1 MFSTYPCKQRRS
13 VGAFL
18 LNSWLTPLEQHL
30 LRRHG
35 IDEVCDASCVP
46 FSSALDS
53 TPCQRHM
60 QQAMLVHRPMHCMAC
75 CTAMHGMA
83 WQLQHLHMA
92 EMQGQCMTAIHI
104 QFETVCRASISN
116 TTTNAMRRTTSGG
129 ALARMS
135 AYGRPVSGLTEKTA
149 VGGMLTVA
157 GVAMAALLFVSE
169 LVQYLRGRVV
179 HEMNVFTERKDELH
193 VHLDVSMLSM
203 PCHLLVVG
211 ATEGTGEGLHHAE
224 SELEWSLLDNDGRH
238 IGPYMR
244 TAVHP
249 DAGGCRL
256 RGELKVG
263 RIAGALR
270 FLVQE
275 NAMLAFRNAGKNGL
289 HQNTSHVIEK
299 LRFGPSYKGMV
310 NPMEGLKQV
319 EVERNGSWTYFLK
332 LVPTTYQ
339 SRWKTKETN
348 QYSMTE
354 FFNQAIEGNSQA
366 PHLTISYEM
375 SPYSIKMKE
384 ENIGFGHFLVR
395 ICAVVGGTY
404 AFTRMLD
411 RWLYLLTSHPH
422 AHTLPSGKVQALHA

>member
-1 MFSTYPCKQRRS
+1 
-13 VGAFL
+13 
-18 LNSWLTPLEQHL
+18 
-30 LRRHG
+30 
-35 IDEVCDASCVP
+35 
-46 FSSALDS
+46 
-53 TPCQRHM
+53 
-60 QQAMLVHRPMHCMAC
+60 
-75 CTAMHGMA
+75 
-83 WQLQHLHMA
+83 
-92 EMQGQCMTAIHI
+92 MQGRWLATIHI
-104 QFETVCRASISN
+104 RPETVCCDSIPIAK
-116 TTTNAMRRTTSGG
+116 TNAMKRKASGG
-129 ALARMS
+129 SLARMS
-135 AYGRPVSGLTEKTA
+135 AYGRPMSGLTEKTA
-149 VGGMLTVA
+149 MGGMLTVA

-179 HEMNVFTERKDELH
+179 HEMNVFNERKDELH

-211 ATEGTGEGLHHAE
+211 ATEGTGEVLHRAD
-224 SELEWSLLDNDGRH
+224 SGLEWSLLDNGGRRV
-238 IGPYMR
+238 GPYVR

-249 DAGGCRL
+249 HAGGCRL
-256 RGELKVG
+256 RGEIKVG

-275 NAMLAFRNAGKNGL
+275 NPMLAFRKAGKNGL

-319 EVERNGSWTYFLK
+319 EVEKNGSWTYFLK

-354 FFNQAIEGNSQA
+354 FFNQAIGGDSQA

-395 ICAVVGGTY
+395 VCAVVGGTY

-411 RWLYLLTSHPH
+411 RWLYLLTSCPH
-422 AHTLPSGKVQALHA
+422 AHSIPSSEIQALHTQEKAVGLPK